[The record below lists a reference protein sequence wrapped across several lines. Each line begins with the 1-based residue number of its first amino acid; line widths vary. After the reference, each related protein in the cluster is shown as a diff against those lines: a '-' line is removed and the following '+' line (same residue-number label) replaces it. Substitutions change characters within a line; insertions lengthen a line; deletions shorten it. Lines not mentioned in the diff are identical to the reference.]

1 MATEEA
7 TKLNQMYRNIP
18 SQVDDLSN
26 NIAQL
31 EDIRDELQEQAT
43 AVEVALLDVAANRLI
58 EFLLG
63 KALSLE
69 QGYTYRGIWET
80 GIAYNTNETIVVAT
94 DDGYSG
100 AGGDATSD
108 ITFDS
113 TNDIHYQCI
122 QDNTSTLST
131 YPITSPSYWV
141 EIPYDV
147 STYRVALKSGFNS
160 TNLTAW
166 AVQFYGTIPNPIP
179 PFIPPFIPAWIDV
192 YSLTTGWDSNA
203 QVIELISNWNYGYDL
218 LTKELDAN
226 GTYGLYAQIANIN
239 VSINL
244 LTINKNK
251 AEGALDVY
259 PNYIP

>member
-7 TKLNQMYRNIP
+7 TKLNQMYRNTP
-18 SQVDDLSN
+18 DQVDDLNN

-43 AVEVALLDVAANRLI
+43 AVEDALLDVAASRLT

-63 KALSLE
+63 KALSLQ

-94 DDGYSG
+94 EDGYSG
-100 AGGDATSD
+100 FGDATSFV
-108 ITFDS
+108 TFDS

-131 YPITSPSYWV
+131 YPVTSPSYWV
-141 EIPYDV
+141 QIPYDV
-147 STYRVALKSGFNS
+147 SDYRVALKGGYNS

-166 AVQFYGTIPNPIP
+166 AVQIYGTIPNPIP
-179 PFIPPFIPAWIDV
+179 PFIPPTIPAWLDT
-192 YSLTTGWDSNA
+192 YSLTVNWDNNA

-218 LTKELDAN
+218 LTKELDAS